1 MTTGLPIKI
10 ERFHKN
16 YGPNPAVEDLTL
28 MVEKSEVFGFL
39 GPNGA
44 GKSTTI
50 RSLLNFLTPSD
61 GKISIFGLDSVKNSV
76 EIKKHIG
83 YLPGDISLYGSMS
96 GLQLIKYLTRLGRNT
111 DWNYVEILASRLQ
124 ISLDTKIGTL
134 SRGNKQKIGLIQAFM
149 HQPDLLILDEPT
161 SGLDP
166 LMKQFFFKMVLE
178 MKDMG
183 NTIFISSHDLNEVQ
197 TICDKA
203 AFIKSGKLIGIENI
217 KEDFDFSM
225 RRYTATFDQPVNPKE
240 FTNISSVSD
249 IAQNENKLTVT
260 VSGNVSEFLSKLSDL
275 HPVDLSEED
284 TSLEDIFMK
293 YYKI

>member
-28 MVEKSEVFGFL
+28 MVEQGEVFGFL

-83 YLPGDISLYGSMS
+83 YLSGDISLYGSMS

-249 IAQNENKLTVT
+249 IAQSENKLTVT
-260 VSGNVSEFLSKLSDL
+260 VSGNVSDFLSKLSDL

>member
-61 GKISIFGLDSVKNSV
+61 GKISIFGLDSVKSSV

-124 ISLDTKIGTL
+124 ISLDTRIGTL

-225 RRYTATFDQPVNPKE
+225 RKYTATFDQPVNPKE

>member
-1 MTTGLPIKI
+1 MTIDLPIKI
-10 ERFHKN
+10 EGFSKN
-16 YGPNPAVEDLTL
+16 YGSSAAVKNLTL
-28 MVEKSEVFGFL
+28 RVEKGEVFGFL

-50 RSLLNFLTPSD
+50 KSLLNFLTPSA
-61 GKISIFGLDSVKNSV
+61 GEISVFGLDSEKNSV

-83 YLPGDISLYGSMS
+83 YLAGDISLYDSMS
-96 GLQLIKYLTRLGRNT
+96 GLQFIKYLTKLGRNT
-111 DWNYVEILASRLQ
+111 DWTYVETLAERLQ
-124 ISLDTKIGTL
+124 ISLEEKIGTL
-134 SRGNKQKIGLIQAFM
+134 SKGNKQKIGLIQAFM
-149 HQPDLLILDEPT
+149 HQPALLILDEPT

-166 LMKQFFFKMVLE
+166 LMKQIFYEMVLE

-183 NTIFISSHDLNEVQ
+183 NTIFVSSHDLNEVQ

-217 KEDFDFSM
+217 KENFDFSM
-225 RRYTATFDQPVNPKE
+225 RRYTVTFDQPVNTKE

-249 IAQNENKLTVT
+249 ISQSENKLTLT
-260 VSGNVSEFLSKLSDL
+260 VSGNVSEVLSKLSDL

-293 YYKI
+293 YYEV

>member
-28 MVEKSEVFGFL
+28 MVEKGEVFGFL

-124 ISLDTKIGTL
+124 ISLDTRIGTL

-166 LMKQFFFKMVLE
+166 LMKQIFFEMVLE

>member
-1 MTTGLPIKI
+1 MTTDLPIKI
-10 ERFHKN
+10 EGFSKN
-16 YGPNPAVEDLTL
+16 YGSSPAVENLTL
-28 MVEKSEVFGFL
+28 MVEKGEVFGFL

-50 RSLLNFLTPSD
+50 KSILNFLTPSD
-61 GKISIFGLDSVKNSV
+61 GKISIFGLDSVKSSV

-83 YLPGDISLYGSMS
+83 YLAGDISLYDSMS
-96 GLQLIKYLTRLGRNT
+96 GLQLIRYLTRLGRNT
-111 DWNYVEILASRLQ
+111 NWAYVETLAKNLQ
-124 ISLDTKIGTL
+124 ISLEAKIGTL
-134 SRGNKQKIGLIQAFM
+134 SKGNKQKIGLIQAFM
-149 HQPDLLILDEPT
+149 HQPALLILDEPT

-166 LMKQFFFKMVLE
+166 LMKQIFYEMVLE

-183 NTIFISSHDLNEVQ
+183 KTIFVSSHDLNEVQ

-217 KEDFDFSM
+217 KENFDFSM
-225 RRYTATFDQPVNPKE
+225 RRYTVTFDQPVNTKE

-249 IAQNENKLTVT
+249 ITQSENKLTLT
-260 VSGNVSEFLSKLSDL
+260 VSGNVSEVLSKLSDL

-293 YYKI
+293 YYEV

>member
-166 LMKQFFFKMVLE
+166 LMKQIFFEMVLE
-178 MKDMG
+178 MKDIG

-249 IAQNENKLTVT
+249 IAQSENKLTVT

>member
-1 MTTGLPIKI
+1 MTTDLPIKMDG
-10 ERFHKN
+10 FSKT
-16 YGPNPAVEDLTL
+16 YGASPAVEDLTL
-28 MVEKSEVFGFL
+28 TVEKGEVFGFL

-50 RSLLNFLTPSD
+50 KSLLNFLAPSD

-83 YLPGDISLYGSMS
+83 YLAGDISLYDSMS
-96 GLQLIKYLTRLGRNT
+96 GIQLIRYLTRLGRNT
-111 DWNYVEILASRLQ
+111 NWAYVETLAKNLQ
-124 ISLDTKIGTL
+124 ISLEAKIGTL
-134 SRGNKQKIGLIQAFM
+134 SKGNKQKIGLIQAFM
-149 HQPDLLILDEPT
+149 HQPALLILDEPT

-166 LMKQFFFKMVLE
+166 LMKQIFYEMVLE

-183 NTIFISSHDLNEVQ
+183 KTIFVSSHDLNEVQ

-217 KEDFDFSM
+217 KENFDFSM
-225 RRYTATFDQPVNPKE
+225 RRYTVTFDQPVNTKE

-249 IAQNENKLTVT
+249 ITQSENKLTLT
-260 VSGNVSEFLSKLSDL
+260 VSGNVSEVLSKLSDL

-284 TSLEDIFMK
+284 TSLEDIFMN
-293 YYKI
+293 YYKV

>member
-28 MVEKSEVFGFL
+28 MVEQGEVFGFL

-61 GKISIFGLDSVKNSV
+61 GQISIFGLDSVKSSV

-249 IAQNENKLTVT
+249 IAQSENKLTVT

-293 YYKI
+293 YYKT

>member
-1 MTTGLPIKI
+1 MTTDLPIKI
-10 ERFHKN
+10 KGFSKT
-16 YGPNPAVEDLTL
+16 YGASPAVEDLTL
-28 MVEKSEVFGFL
+28 MVEKGEVFGFM

-50 RSLLNFLTPSD
+50 KSLLNFLAPSD

-83 YLPGDISLYGSMS
+83 YLAGDISLYDSMS
-96 GLQLIKYLTRLGRNT
+96 GIQLIRYLTRLGRNT
-111 DWNYVEILASRLQ
+111 NWAYVETLAKNLQ
-124 ISLDTKIGTL
+124 ISLEAKIGTL
-134 SRGNKQKIGLIQAFM
+134 SKGNKQKIGLIQAFM
-149 HQPDLLILDEPT
+149 HQPALLILDEPT

-166 LMKQFFFKMVLE
+166 LMKQIFYEMVLE

-183 NTIFISSHDLNEVQ
+183 NTIFVSSHDLNEVQ

-217 KEDFDFSM
+217 KENFDFSM
-225 RRYTATFDQPVNPKE
+225 RRYTVTFDQPVNTKE

-249 IAQNENKLTVT
+249 ITQSENKLTLT
-260 VSGNVSEFLSKLSDL
+260 VSGNVSEVLSKLSDL

-293 YYKI
+293 YYEV

>member
-61 GKISIFGLDSVKNSV
+61 GKISIFGLDSVKSSV

-166 LMKQFFFKMVLE
+166 LMKQIFFEMVLE
-178 MKDMG
+178 MKDIG

>member
-1 MTTGLPIKI
+1 
-10 ERFHKN
+10 
-16 YGPNPAVEDLTL
+16 
-28 MVEKSEVFGFL
+28 
-39 GPNGA
+39 
-44 GKSTTI
+44 
-50 RSLLNFLTPSD
+50 
-61 GKISIFGLDSVKNSV
+61 
-76 EIKKHIG
+76 
-83 YLPGDISLYGSMS
+83 
-96 GLQLIKYLTRLGRNT
+96 
-111 DWNYVEILASRLQ
+111 
-124 ISLDTKIGTL
+124 
-134 SRGNKQKIGLIQAFM
+134 M

-249 IAQNENKLTVT
+249 IAQSENKLTVT

>member
-28 MVEKSEVFGFL
+28 MVDQGEVFGFL

-50 RSLLNFLTPSD
+50 RSLLNFLAPSD

-96 GLQLIKYLTRLGRNT
+96 GLQLIKYLTKLGRNT

-124 ISLDTKIGTL
+124 ISLDTRIGTL

-166 LMKQFFFKMVLE
+166 LMKQIFFEMVLE

-249 IAQNENKLTVT
+249 IAQSENKLTVT
-260 VSGNVSEFLSKLSDL
+260 ISGNVSEFLSKLSDL

>member
-28 MVEKSEVFGFL
+28 MVEQGEVFGFL

-124 ISLDTKIGTL
+124 ISLDTRIGTL

-225 RRYTATFDQPVNPKE
+225 RKYTATFDQPVNPKE

-249 IAQNENKLTVT
+249 IAQSENKLTVT

-293 YYKI
+293 YYKT

>member
-61 GKISIFGLDSVKNSV
+61 GKISIFGLDSVKSSV

-124 ISLDTKIGTL
+124 ISLDTRIGTL

-249 IAQNENKLTVT
+249 IAQSENKLTVT

-293 YYKI
+293 YYKT

>member
-28 MVEKSEVFGFL
+28 MVDQGEVFGFL

-124 ISLDTKIGTL
+124 ISLDTRIGTL

-249 IAQNENKLTVT
+249 IAQSENKLTVT

>member
-28 MVEKSEVFGFL
+28 MVEQGEVFGFL

-83 YLPGDISLYGSMS
+83 YLSGDISLYGSMS

-124 ISLDTKIGTL
+124 ISLDTRIGTL

-249 IAQNENKLTVT
+249 IAQSENKLTVT
-260 VSGNVSEFLSKLSDL
+260 VSGNVSDFLSKLSDL

>member
-28 MVEKSEVFGFL
+28 MVEQGEVFGFL

-76 EIKKHIG
+76 EIKNHVG

-124 ISLDTKIGTL
+124 ISLDTRIGTL

-161 SGLDP
+161 SGLYP
-166 LMKQFFFKMVLE
+166 LMKQ
-178 MKDMG
+178 
-183 NTIFISSHDLNEVQ
+183 I
-197 TICDKA
+197 
-203 AFIKSGKLIGIENI
+203 
-217 KEDFDFSM
+217 
-225 RRYTATFDQPVNPKE
+225 
-240 FTNISSVSD
+240 
-249 IAQNENKLTVT
+249 
-260 VSGNVSEFLSKLSDL
+260 
-275 HPVDLSEED
+275 
-284 TSLEDIFMK
+284 
-293 YYKI
+293 

>member
-61 GKISIFGLDSVKNSV
+61 GKISIFGLDSVKSSV

-293 YYKI
+293 YYKT

>member
-28 MVEKSEVFGFL
+28 MVEQGEVFGFL

-83 YLPGDISLYGSMS
+83 YLSGDISLYGSMS

-166 LMKQFFFKMVLE
+166 LMKQIFFEMVLE
-178 MKDMG
+178 MKDIG

-249 IAQNENKLTVT
+249 IAQSENKLTVT
-260 VSGNVSEFLSKLSDL
+260 VSGNVSDFLSKLSDL

>member
-28 MVEKSEVFGFL
+28 MVEQGEVFGFL

-124 ISLDTKIGTL
+124 ISLDTRIGTL

-166 LMKQFFFKMVLE
+166 LMKQFFLKW
-178 MKDMG
+178 
-183 NTIFISSHDLNEVQ
+183 
-197 TICDKA
+197 
-203 AFIKSGKLIGIENI
+203 
-217 KEDFDFSM
+217 
-225 RRYTATFDQPVNPKE
+225 
-240 FTNISSVSD
+240 
-249 IAQNENKLTVT
+249 
-260 VSGNVSEFLSKLSDL
+260 
-275 HPVDLSEED
+275 
-284 TSLEDIFMK
+284 SLK
-293 YYKI
+293 